1 MKRPSLIS
9 VILPVLVCIFICI
22 LSFGPVMAQSSLSRP
37 FVSKYAPPQTPKE
50 VPKETPATSAP
61 TEKVTPDP
69 NKQSASKPEP
79 QIKMG
84 PVRITLGGQ
93 NNGGITD
100 IRP

>member
-1 MKRPSLIS
+1 MKRASLIS

-22 LSFGPVMAQSSLSRP
+22 LSFGPVMAQSSPSQP
-37 FVSKYAPPQTPKE
+37 FVSKYAPPQKTPKE

-84 PVRITLGGQ
+84 PVR
-93 NNGGITD
+93 NNFRG
-100 IRP
+100 PK